1 MKHILKKHCEKLFI
15 LDVAMI
21 LWVANVFAQL
31 PDTLWTKTYG
41 GAVDDYGTSVQVTTD
56 SGYII
61 AGNTNS
67 FGAGNTDVYLLKTDT
82 NGDTIWAKIYGQANE
97 DVGNSV
103 LVTIDGGYL
112 VAGYTRLIGANRTD
126 VYLIKTDA
134 DGDTLWTKTYGG
146 TWSDQGWSVQK
157 TLDGGYVIA
166 GCTEIE
172 LMGDAYLIK
181 TDVNGNIAWTMTYGG
196 TLTDWANAVQ
206 VTSDSGYI
214 LAGFTG
220 YMPNYDVYLVK
231 TDHVGNLVWSRTYG
245 GPHDDVAWA
254 VQQLDDTGYVVA
266 GWTESFG
273 VGERDVYLLRLNAD
287 GDTIWAKTYGGAHD
301 DAGMSIQ
308 KTSDGGYII
317 AGSTNS
323 FGAGEADIYLLKVD
337 ASGNTVWSTT
347 FGGIELE
354 RGFSVQETHD
364 HGYII
369 VGFTCTFGI
378 GGPDVYLV
386 RTEPDLGISELP
398 HSGSMTRIPSVHVFP
413 NPFREQT
420 VISYQIPDLG
430 EHRLLIYDITGRL
443 IKDLSR
449 QLSVIN
455 PHSSVIWDGMDNA
468 GEQVPSG
475 VYVFSVETGDY
486 RLRERIVFVK

>member
-1 MKHILKKHCEKLFI
+1 MKKQYEKLFL
-15 LDVAMI
+15 LDIAMI
-21 LWVANVFAQL
+21 LWVANVFAQG
-31 PDTLWTKTYG
+31 PDTIWTKTYG
-41 GAVDDYGTSVQVTTD
+41 GAVDDYGASVQVTAD

-61 AGNTNS
+61 VGNTNS
-67 FGAGNTDVYLLKTDT
+67 FGAGNVDVYLLKTDT
-82 NGDTIWAKIYGQANE
+82 NGDTLWAKTYGRANE

-103 LVTIDGGYL
+103 LITTDGGYL
-112 VAGYTRLIGANRTD
+112 VAGYTRLIGASRTD

-157 TLDGGYVIA
+157 TSDGGYIIA
-166 GCTEIE
+166 GVTEIE

-181 TDVNGNIAWTMTYGG
+181 TDANGDIMWTMTYGS

-220 YMPNYDVYLVK
+220 YIPNYDVYLVK
-231 TDHVGNLVWSRTYG
+231 TDKLGNLLWSKTYG

-254 VQQLDDTGYVVA
+254 VQQIDDTGYVVA

-273 VGERDVYLLRLNAD
+273 AGERDVYLLKLNTG
-287 GDTIWAKTYGGAHD
+287 GDTIWAKTYGGVHE

-317 AGSTNS
+317 TGSTNS
-323 FGAGEADIYLLKVD
+323 SGAGEADIYLLKVD
-337 ASGNTVWSTT
+337 AGGNTVWSTT
-347 FGGIELE
+347 FGGIESE
-354 RGFSVQETHD
+354 RGFSVQEAHD

-369 VGFTCTFGI
+369 AGFTCTFGT

-386 RTEPDLGISELP
+386 KTEPDVGILEFQRPESR
-398 HSGSMTRIPSVHVFP
+398 TRIPSVHVFP
-413 NPFREQT
+413 NPFRNQT
-420 VISYQIPDLG
+420 DISHQITDHSDHKLQ
-430 EHRLLIYDITGRL
+430 IYDITGRL
-443 IKDLSR
+443 VKDFSR
-449 QLSVIN
+449 QLSVIS
-455 PHSSVIWDGMDNA
+455 PQSSVIWDGTDNT

-475 VYVFSVETGDY
+475 VYILSVEIGDY
-486 RLRERIVFVK
+486 RIGERIVFLK